1 MVDDYER
8 RRRKAVR
15 ETGDWQAKPE
25 DLDPVSDALDRLTN
39 RKFEL
44 ETQIKTLLSI
54 YDSRPDR
61 QYIGWQA
68 DIDEQIEALRAL
80 VTR

>member
-1 MVDDYER
+1 MD
-8 RRRKAVR
+8 
-15 ETGDWQAKPE
+15 GDWAQQQQSN
-25 DLDPVSDALDRLTN
+25 DRVSDALDRLTN

-80 VTR
+80 VKP